1 MKNLQKTKSLILYN
15 IGTLIVFESLYKI
28 LSLLIFTP
36 LFFKIFD
43 LIMKATGYKYLTLEN
58 LLSFLINPLTLFLLL
73 FFLIL
78 LLGYTMFDIT
88 TIIVIFDASYH
99 KRKIKV
105 LDAIRISLKKI
116 IRLIHPKN
124 WLLFFFVLFL
134 IPILNLGVAS
144 NYITTL
150 KIPEYILEFIL
161 QNKTLLG
168 ITILLISFGIILLFR
183 FIYTLHYFV
192 LEEVTVKEARKRSKN
207 LGRKKHWKDFIT
219 LLGIQ
224 GIITIIYLLLIG
236 VGIFIILFFNKI
248 FVSILLLKSI
258 ATTIIGIFI
267 AISFIIFTLL
277 ATPTGYAVLSV
288 LYYLHKRDRKEPIYE
303 AKETINN
310 KDSKLNKG
318 IKILIFTS
326 IVLALIGGTI
336 FTYGLYNG
344 TYNLN
349 IEHTRMVEV
358 TAHRGLSKE
367 YPENTMKAFIAAKN
381 ALADFIELDVQQT
394 KDKKLIVMHDSSFK
408 RTTGVDK
415 KTWELDYEEV
425 KTLDAGSFFSEEFK
439 EEKIPLLEEVII
451 FAKENNIRLNI
462 ELKPTS
468 HEIDL
473 EKSVID
479 LIHKY
484 NFEERCIVTSGHYE
498 TLTKI
503 KELDK
508 EIKTGYV
515 MTLAYGNMEEFVNA
529 DAFSIEAT
537 IITKSLV
544 KEIHKEGK
552 EIYAWTLNTKENI
565 EKMIKLRVDNIIT
578 DNVTLAKDTIFESNT
593 SNLIN
598 EFIRFVEEICR

>member
-303 AKETINN
+303 VKETINN

-367 YPENTMKAFIAAKN
+367 YPENTMKAFIAVKN

-537 IITKSLV
+537 SITKSLV
-544 KEIHKEGK
+544 TEIHKEGK

>member
-367 YPENTMKAFIAAKN
+367 YPENTMRAFIAAKN

-439 EEKIPLLEEVII
+439 KEKIPLLEEVII

-462 ELKPTS
+462 ELKPTG

-537 IITKSLV
+537 SITKSLV
-544 KEIHKEGK
+544 TEIHKEGK

-565 EKMIKLRVDNIIT
+565 EKMIELRVDNIIT

>member
-1 MKNLQKTKSLILYN
+1 MPI
-15 IGTLIVFESLYKI
+15 
-28 LSLLIFTP
+28 
-36 LFFKIFD
+36 
-43 LIMKATGYKYLTLEN
+43 
-58 LLSFLINPLTLFLLL
+58 
-73 FFLIL
+73 
-78 LLGYTMFDIT
+78 
-88 TIIVIFDASYH
+88 
-99 KRKIKV
+99 
-105 LDAIRISLKKI
+105 
-116 IRLIHPKN
+116 
-124 WLLFFFVLFL
+124 FFVLFL

-367 YPENTMKAFIAAKN
+367 YPENTMRAFIAAKN

-439 EEKIPLLEEVII
+439 KEKIPLLEEVII

-462 ELKPTS
+462 ELKPTG

-537 IITKSLV
+537 SITKSLV
-544 KEIHKEGK
+544 TEIHKEGK

-565 EKMIKLRVDNIIT
+565 EKMIELRVDNIIT

>member
-73 FFLIL
+73 LFLIL

-367 YPENTMKAFIAAKN
+367 YPENTMKAFIGAKN

-425 KTLDAGSFFSEEFK
+425 KTLDAGSFFREEFK

-462 ELKPTS
+462 ELKPTD

-537 IITKSLV
+537 SITKSLV
-544 KEIHKEGK
+544 TEIHKEGK

-565 EKMIKLRVDNIIT
+565 EKMIELRVDNIIT